1 MRGIILLLLGNRPGS
16 RHTEQT
22 RPRRGARRSLRAWA
36 LRTTGA
42 PRPAPAAVTVRAVR
56 TVTAVTVTA
65 GTRRVLSP
73 RAPPLPS
80 DVTERRPLRRVE
92 GERCAHAR
100 RGAGAGAGRPGL
112 GRGGGGP
119 ALLLP
124 GAAFASPRRVRGCGG
139 LLNFCLVRR
148 AGGALTEE
156 REENVFTFLPL
167 KSFLQNTVITSVDYF
182 CIMMCLMRLLQEI
195 MH

>member
-16 RHTEQT
+16 RHTGQT
-22 RPRRGARRSLRAWA
+22 RPRRGARRSLRARA

-42 PRPAPAAVTVRAVR
+42 PRPVPAAVTVRTVR
-56 TVTAVTVTA
+56 AVTVTA

-80 DVTERRPLRRVE
+80 DVTARRPLRRAE

-119 ALLLP
+119 ALLLS
-124 GAAFASPRRVRGCGG
+124 GAAFASPRRVRGCAA
-139 LLNFCLVRR
+139 LCLIS
-148 AGGALTEE
+148 AW
-156 REENVFTFLPL
+156 
-167 KSFLQNTVITSVDYF
+167 
-182 CIMMCLMRLLQEI
+182 
-195 MH
+195 